1 MNTLPRPY
9 IQVIRARL
17 NIRAGLS
24 VCASCR
30 RQFTSHGVVE
40 ENDIVLLKRVG
51 GSGIAGPLLS
61 APLQNFKNLDY
72 GSDQIRH
79 NDIIGKKLG
88 HIVKTKRKKLD
99 YRISQPTLA
108 EYTDLTP
115 RLVTPIYSQDASVI
129 VSLLDINPT
138 LPGSDAALDNERL
151 EIFEAG
157 TGHGALTLNLARAI
171 HAANTTPPTTTYP
184 SQAGVN
190 TTPIVSEVESG
201 KEAETNIGAETE
213 SLDTTQTAYQTWRDG
228 RRAVLHTLD
237 ISGQHSDFAQNV
249 VKNFRS
255 GIYFHHVDFHVG
267 LIEDYLS
274 KRLEDSPTPFLDIAI
289 LDLPATNNYLD
300 IIFKALKPSGKLLV
314 FCPNITQ
321 INECVLDVKK
331 KVIPLFLEK
340 VVELGASV
348 GSGGRVWDVRPVRPR
363 AYLKAMSEKA
373 ANKAVEGS
381 FKRLQLG
388 GEELEGNTS
397 SVPSDVNNTS
407 ETQEATPIDD
417 GGGWE
422 LVCRPM
428 VGGRVVGGGF
438 VGLWRK
444 MD

>member
-1 MNTLPRPY
+1 MAWLKCVSDFGC
-9 IQVIRARL
+9 I
-17 NIRAGLS
+17 
-24 VCASCR
+24 
-30 RQFTSHGVVE
+30 
-40 ENDIVLLKRVG
+40 ENDVVLLKRVG

-61 APLQNFKNLDY
+61 TPLQNFQELSY
-72 GSDQIRH
+72 GSDSIRH

-88 HIVKTKRKKLD
+88 HIVRTRRKKLD

-115 RLVTPIYSQDASVI
+115 RLVTPIYSQDAGVI

-138 LPGSDAALDNERL
+138 LPGGEDALDNERL

-171 HAANTTPPTTTYP
+171 HAANTVSPKTASPTSASLNTATP
-184 SQAGVN
+184 Q
-190 TTPIVSEVESG
+190 SG
-201 KEAETNIGAETE
+201 TKTEAETETETKTETETVNGAETD
-213 SLDTTQTAYQTWRDG
+213 SLDTTQTAYQAWRDS

-237 ISGQHSDFAQNV
+237 ISGKHSDFAQNV
-249 VKNFRS
+249 VKNFRN

-274 KRLEDSPTPFLDIAI
+274 NRLEKSPKPFLDIAI

-300 IIFKALKPSGKLLV
+300 IVSKALKPSGKLLV

-331 KVIPLFLEK
+331 KGIPLFLEK
-340 VVELGASV
+340 VVELGASL

-363 AYLKAMSEKA
+363 AYLKAMAEKA
-373 ANKAVEGS
+373 AVNVLGGS

-388 GEELEGNTS
+388 DETTEEVTPSVVTGE
-397 SVPSDVNNTS
+397 VASDVDNTTEIQ
-407 ETQEATPIDD
+407 ETTPTDD

-428 VGGRVVGGGF
+428 VGGRIVGGGF